1 MENESTVKTRSKRTS
16 SSRAASEQPKAEVQE
31 PQIASIQ
38 EDETLVSSQPKEPSV
53 KKPIIPKDVDLNMRV
68 VVKNGHQGRL
78 VYKSKRTGEKF
89 VWDSFGA
96 EQDMELGELRN
107 ARNSSKSF
115 FENNWFMFAP
125 EDAWVIDYLGVG
137 RYYKYAVSID
147 DFDRIFEMSAEEI
160 PDVVSNMSNGQ
171 KRSVAYRARQLIGD
185 GKIDSIRVINAL
197 EKSLG
202 VELIEK

>member
-1 MENESTVKTRSKRTS
+1 M
-16 SSRAASEQPKAEVQE
+16 
-31 PQIASIQ
+31 
-38 EDETLVSSQPKEPSV
+38 
-53 KKPIIPKDVDLNMRV
+53 
-68 VVKNGHQGRL
+68 
-78 VYKSKRTGEKF
+78 
-89 VWDSFGA
+89 
-96 EQDMELGELRN
+96 
-107 ARNSSKSF
+107 
-115 FENNWFMFAP
+115 
-125 EDAWVIDYLGVG
+125 IDYLGVG

-202 VELIEK
+202 VELIEKSVS